1 MSETL
6 VGGELR
12 IHLLGQPR
20 FSWRGEAYPFHSR
33 PRSLALVAF
42 LLLHRGAHI
51 TRDALAFT
59 LWPEDT
65 EEEARG
71 KLRRHLYQANSALPP
86 SKVPYIVAKG
96 DVIGWNDEA
105 QTWCDVDE
113 FERCCA
119 DEAHWPDA
127 MGLYD
132 GDLVPA
138 IYDDWIFPIRERL
151 RREFISTMERL
162 LIRARNQRDFGRA
175 IAYAARILN
184 YDPWREDVLRQLAS
198 VRYESGDRA
207 GAIREI
213 DAFAQRLMDEM
224 SVEAMPETTA
234 QRTLMLHGKALPDG
248 GVPSIPPEAASRV
261 PFVGRS
267 SELDRLAGAWRRAA
281 CGRGEVLFVS
291 GEAGIG
297 KTRLLGELALTATLE
312 GGRVFRGTT
321 SSPEETP
328 YQSIVEALREALPFL
343 EAADIRPIW
352 LSALSVLLPE
362 LSLRQ
367 SDLTALPVL
376 DAAREHSRLLEAS
389 ASTLHGLSR
398 QRPLLLVLD
407 DIQWAGEATLAAI
420 EYLARR
426 TAAMPALIVA
436 TYRSDHDEARAV
448 GHLRRKLQRENLIG
462 HMSLGGLSTDSVC
475 ELARSLPE
483 LADRADATG
492 VEVHEITAGNPLF
505 AIELLRERAE
515 GGDVSSPT
523 LSAMI
528 AARTAR
534 MGEPA
539 RKVAE
544 IASVAGA
551 SVDVDLLREVSGL
564 PEDVVLDAVSE
575 LLERRLL
582 REVGRV
588 RFAFVFGH
596 QLIASAIYEE
606 VEEQRRMQLHRRTAL
621 AIEKLFGERDEFAAP
636 LAYHYDRAAESGRA
650 AHWYLRCAEHAFA
663 LFANEE
669 ALASAARGFE
679 LTQDPSLQS
688 TLLGLRERV
697 LGRLG
702 NREAQRTTIDQLE
715 RLAIGEDA
723 RADILWRNACLAHAQ
738 RDLSA
743 EAECLQAYCA
753 YALARGDR
761 ARNAAAESA
770 VARNLLLRSRYEEAA
785 QAAESAVEAYRAL
798 EDAAGEVE
806 SLCLLAEITVNRGEL
821 NRVDSALAAA
831 HERAERG
838 GDRPLMARVAMAD
851 VAIAIMR
858 RRFFDGLERAKLA
871 QALFREVGDREG
883 EAEAGTRVG
892 SALAFLG
899 RFEEARAEFD
909 DAANIYRELGCRSQL
924 AYLAFNQTGNQ
935 MQLGLLADARS
946 SLTGAIEIFEA
957 LDDPRG
963 RAACLTNL
971 SMVRLLQGDVDE
983 AEALGS
989 QALQWAREIG
999 NKIIEA
1005 GALSNLGNAERELG
1019 KLEAALGHM
1028 REAIAIRKQ
1037 LGRSAT
1043 FEELADLALAQLKAG
1058 DAAAVTTA
1066 DDIVARADR
1075 SGENT
1080 VWPHYCFLA
1089 AARVYHWKGD
1099 AAKAARAMRRAEELV
1114 RAQLGAIADEQLRA
1128 AFEALASVRAVRAGL
1143 SGDGALLRSS

>member
-6 VGGELR
+6 AGGELR

-86 SKVPYIVAKG
+86 TGVPYVVAKG
-96 DVIGWNDEA
+96 DVISWNDEA

-119 DEAHWPDA
+119 DEARWPDA
-127 MGLYD
+127 MELYD

-151 RREFISTMERL
+151 RRDFISTMERL

-184 YDPWREDVLRQLAS
+184 HDPWREDVLRHLAS

-213 DAFAQRLMDEM
+213 DAFARRLMDEM

-234 QRTLMLHGKALPDG
+234 LRTLMLHGKGLPDG
-248 GVPSIPPEAASRV
+248 GVPTIPLDAASRV

-321 SSPEETP
+321 SPPEETP
-328 YQSIVEALREALPFL
+328 YQSIVEGLREALPFL
-343 EAADIRPIW
+343 GSADIRPIW

-367 SDLTALPVL
+367 SDLTALPML
-376 DAAREHSRLLEAS
+376 DAARERSRLLEAL

-436 TYRSDHDEARAV
+436 TYRSDHDQARGV

-462 HMSLGGLSTDSVC
+462 HLSLGGLSTDALC

-483 LADRADATG
+483 LAGRADATG
-492 VEVHEITAGNPLF
+492 VEVHEITGGNPLF

-515 GGDVSSPT
+515 GGVTSPT
-523 LSAMI
+523 LAAMI

-534 MGEPA
+534 MAEPA

-544 IASVAGA
+544 VASVAGPT
-551 SVDVDLLREVSGL
+551 VDVDLLREVSAL

-606 VEEQRRMQLHRRTAL
+606 VEQQRRMQLHRRTAL
-621 AIEKLFGERDEFAAP
+621 AIEKLFGDRDEFAAP
-636 LAYHYDRAAESGRA
+636 LAYHYDRAAESERA
-650 AHWYLRCAEHAFA
+650 AYWYLRCAEHAFA

-669 ALASAARGFE
+669 ALTSAARGFE
-679 LTQDPSLQS
+679 LTQDPSLQC

-723 RADILWRNACLAHAQ
+723 RADVLWRNASLAHAQ

-743 EAECLQAYCA
+743 EAECLRAYSA

-785 QAAESAVEAYRAL
+785 RAAESAVEAWL
-798 EDAAGEVE
+798 
-806 SLCLLAEITVNRGEL
+806 
-821 NRVDSALAAA
+821 
-831 HERAERG
+831 
-838 GDRPLMARVAMAD
+838 
-851 VAIAIMR
+851 
-858 RRFFDGLERAKLA
+858 
-871 QALFREVGDREG
+871 
-883 EAEAGTRVG
+883 
-892 SALAFLG
+892 
-899 RFEEARAEFD
+899 
-909 DAANIYRELGCRSQL
+909 
-924 AYLAFNQTGNQ
+924 
-935 MQLGLLADARS
+935 
-946 SLTGAIEIFEA
+946 
-957 LDDPRG
+957 
-963 RAACLTNL
+963 
-971 SMVRLLQGDVDE
+971 RL
-983 AEALGS
+983 
-989 QALQWAREIG
+989 R
-999 NKIIEA
+999 
-1005 GALSNLGNAERELG
+1005 
-1019 KLEAALGHM
+1019 
-1028 REAIAIRKQ
+1028 
-1037 LGRSAT
+1037 
-1043 FEELADLALAQLKAG
+1043 
-1058 DAAAVTTA
+1058 
-1066 DDIVARADR
+1066 
-1075 SGENT
+1075 
-1080 VWPHYCFLA
+1080 
-1089 AARVYHWKGD
+1089 
-1099 AAKAARAMRRAEELV
+1099 
-1114 RAQLGAIADEQLRA
+1114 
-1128 AFEALASVRAVRAGL
+1128 
-1143 SGDGALLRSS
+1143 